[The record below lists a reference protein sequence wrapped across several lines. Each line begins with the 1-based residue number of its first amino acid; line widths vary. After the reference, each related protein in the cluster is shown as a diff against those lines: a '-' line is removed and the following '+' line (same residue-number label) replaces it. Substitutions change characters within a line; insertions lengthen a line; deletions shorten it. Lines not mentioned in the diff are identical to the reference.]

1 MFKDHQKFLEEE
13 QWGPSGGYIPAFKCR
28 GWSNRGKNQTP
39 KTSLGLPTKPKKI
52 PFWISKPYNFQES
65 IKLYNTKSKLEIKC
79 LCFAAMICRHHH
91 KSSHPKKELPNFRN
105 LKKYPTIENV
115 RTQKRPSPTP
125 TTWNLEH
132 PHPPPPPWEWGYLLQ
147 PHPLPTVQW
156 RLRKWLQLLRKGE
169 TNTKLQAYFRG
180 CLPIIITFSQD
191 FTVQLSKGRDYKAWS
206 RQMYTTLHSQ
216 SPSLAP
222 LSPRR
227 ILFLLRWVS
236 VNRDRS
242 TVFQSPF

>member
-13 QWGPSGGYIPAFKCR
+13 QWGPSGDYIPAFKCR
-28 GWSNRGKNQTP
+28 GWSNRGKYQIP
-39 KTSLGLPTKPKKI
+39 KTSLGLPTKRQKI

-79 LCFAAMICRHHH
+79 LCFAATICRHHH

-105 LKKYPTIENV
+105 LKKYLTIENV
-115 RTQKRPSPTP
+115 KPKNVLRPPPQLEIWSTP
-125 TTWNLEH
+125 
-132 PHPPPPPWEWGYLLQ
+132 PPPPPPPPWEWGYLLQ

-156 RLRKWLQLLRKGE
+156 HLLKWLQLLRKGE
-169 TNTKLQAYFRG
+169 TNTKLQAYFRV
-180 CLPIIITFSQD
+180 CLSIIITLF
-191 FTVQLSKGRDYKAWS
+191 
-206 RQMYTTLHSQ
+206 SQ
-216 SPSLAP
+216 SPSLAL

-236 VNRDRS
+236 INRDRS